1 MRQVGFMVKKVLIV
15 DDDPAFCEIAR
26 TYIEQLGVETIF
38 VVHNARYAL
47 RILKNE
53 RHIDLII
60 LDLNMPDMDGIELLN
75 EISDTPF
82 SGAVAIVSVETPVII
97 NMAETLANVHGI
109 TVLDAVR
116 KPLTKHQVDDWFAQL
131 SA

>member
-1 MRQVGFMVKKVLIV
+1 MVKKVLIV
-15 DDDPAFCEIAR
+15 DDDPTFCEIAR
-26 TYIEQLGVETIF
+26 TYIEQLGVQTIY

-47 RILKNE
+47 RVLKTE

-60 LDLNMPDMDGIELLN
+60 LDLNMPDMDGIELLA
-75 EISDTPF
+75 EVGDTPF
-82 SGAVAIVSVETPVII
+82 SGSVVIVSVETPVII

-109 TVLDAVR
+109 TVLDTVR
-116 KPLTKHQVDDWFAQL
+116 KPLAKHHVDDWFARL